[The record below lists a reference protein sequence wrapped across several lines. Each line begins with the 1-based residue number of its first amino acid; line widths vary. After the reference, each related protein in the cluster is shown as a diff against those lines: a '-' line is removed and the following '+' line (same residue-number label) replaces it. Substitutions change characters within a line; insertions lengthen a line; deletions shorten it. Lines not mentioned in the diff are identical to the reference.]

1 MLNEQFNQV
10 LDLVDGMWR
19 YRWSALMIVW
29 LVAIAGWLCVYLL
42 PDQYRTKAV
51 VYVDQESMIK
61 PLLKGISVDANEGN
75 ETVIVKRILL
85 SRQNLEEVLRSTDM
99 DLKAHSEA
107 QKERLLDD
115 LRSRIAITGG
125 NRHGPSGNIYAIS
138 FEGDSPK
145 TVYHVVNT
153 LLNAFVEN
161 SLNSSRSD
169 TEAAQRFLNA
179 QIRQYEDRL
188 TQAEQRLANFKQKNA
203 GLMPDEKGSYYERIQ
218 RARDAIEAIRA
229 KLKLAIQRQAE
240 IRKQLKGELPVI
252 SSADYAADPNSQAA
266 RARLRRYE
274 GELAELLT
282 RYTRHYPK
290 VMELQAKIEA
300 LKTGGVVK
308 SDEDSAMVQD
318 PGKQTVTFNPVYQ
331 DLKVALSKT
340 GVEIGALRIQLADQ
354 ERKVAELQEF
364 VDAIPEVEA
373 GLARLNRDYTVTRER
388 YLALVQR
395 RESAHI
401 SQQAEQNSDE
411 IRFRVID
418 PPVIP
423 ATPSGPSRLLFL
435 TAVLGLAVAAGVG
448 WAFLR
453 LQLRPTFQN
462 ARQLRTVT
470 ELPVFGAV
478 MQRRSAAARTRL
490 WMGLASFSVLC
501 IVLLGVY
508 LGVLIE
514 REKGSQVL
522 RTTVAQMGELLKD
535 RVGELREQIDD
546 QADL

>member
-10 LDLVDGMWR
+10 LDIVEGMWR
-19 YRWSALMIVW
+19 YRWSAMMIVW
-29 LVAIAGWLCVYLL
+29 LVAMAGWVYVYLL
-42 PDQYRTKAV
+42 PDQYWTKAV

-61 PLLKGISVDANEGN
+61 PLLKGITVDANEGN
-75 ETVIVKRILL
+75 ETVIVKRMLL
-85 SRQNLEEVLRSTDM
+85 SRENLEEVLRSTDM

-115 LRSRIAITGG
+115 LRSRISITGG
-125 NRHGPSGNIYAIS
+125 NGRGPSGNIYEIS
-138 FEGDSPK
+138 FEGGSPK
-145 TVYHVVNT
+145 TVYQVVNT
-153 LLNAFVEN
+153 LLNTFVES

-169 TEAAQRFLNA
+169 TEAAQRFLNE
-179 QIRQYEDRL
+179 QIKQYEDRL
-188 TQAEQRLANFKQKNA
+188 TLAEQRLADFKQKNA

-218 RARDAIEAIRA
+218 RGRDAIEGIRT

-252 SSADYAADPNSQAA
+252 NSADYAMDPNSQA
-266 RARLRRYE
+266 ARLRRYE

-282 RYTRHYPK
+282 RYTEHHPK
-290 VMELQAKIEA
+290 VLELQAKVEA
-300 LKTGGVVK
+300 LKSGGVVK
-308 SDEDSAMVQD
+308 EDDDGAMAQV
-318 PGKQTVTFNPVYQ
+318 PGKETVKFNPVYQ
-331 DLKVALSKT
+331 DLKVALGKT

-373 GLARLNRDYTVTRER
+373 ELARLNRDYTVTRER
-388 YLALVQR
+388 YLALVKR

-401 SQQAEQNSDE
+401 AQQAEQNSDQ

-418 PPVIP
+418 PPVLP
-423 ATPSGPSRLLFL
+423 AKPSGPNRLLFL

-478 MQRRSAAARTRL
+478 MRRRSATARTRL
-490 WMGLASFSVLC
+490 WMGLASFAVLC
-501 IVLLGVY
+501 VVLLGVY
-508 LGVLIE
+508 LGVVIE

-522 RTTVAQMGELLKD
+522 RTTVAQMEDLFKA